1 MFGQAIRGIDMSKK
15 QMIVL
20 AAVVVG
26 VAAVVIGFKVLM
38 TPGGPGGVPDHITI
52 AQAKADKSG
61 QVVKVGGEVVPG
73 TITWDNA
80 SQSMTF
86 MLADE
91 GDQIQVVY
99 QGPAP
104 NDFKPAAA
112 LVVEGKYSFSG
123 VFQAN
128 SLTTRGSPLCK
139 ACHG

>member
-1 MFGQAIRGIDMSKK
+1 MSKK
-15 QMIVL
+15 QIIVL
-20 AAVVVG
+20 VIVVVS

-38 TPGGPGGVPDHITI
+38 SPGGPGGVPNHITI

-61 QVVKVGGEVVPG
+61 QAVKVGGEVVPG
-73 TITWDNA
+73 TINWDNA

-91 GDQIQVVY
+91 GDRMQVAY
-99 QGPAP
+99 QGRAP
-104 NDFKPAAA
+104 NDFKPGAA
-112 LVVEGKYSFSG
+112 LVVEGEYSSAGMFL
-123 VFQAN
+123 AN